1 MRIHITKEAR
11 KRRASDSQ
19 AGSAPVALEKQP
31 VPSQPVSSCDDLQAR
46 IATRAYEIHLE
57 RGYCS
62 GYALSD
68 WLEAE
73 REILGLECNA

>member
-46 IATRAYEIHLE
+46 IAKRAIRDSL
-57 RGYCS
+57 GTWM
-62 GYALSD
+62 L
-68 WLEAE
+68 
-73 REILGLECNA
+73 LGLCAQ